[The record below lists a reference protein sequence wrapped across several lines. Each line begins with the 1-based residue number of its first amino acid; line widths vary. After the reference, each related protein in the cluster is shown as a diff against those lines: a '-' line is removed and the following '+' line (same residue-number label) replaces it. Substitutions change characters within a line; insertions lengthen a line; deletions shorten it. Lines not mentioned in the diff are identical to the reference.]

1 MISINAYHCAHLNK
15 MILNIIT
22 GECYAIQNM
31 TKTDR
36 LALLVSGR
44 INVLNDRAF
53 LHHILPGEFLDS
65 PEFES
70 SGLNVGGNGS
80 AGASVEESAFKVT
93 ICAAVPSRCIVWQ
106 RNTLELLLLKV
117 TFFKRTLNELQI
129 VLTHIICF
137 VFQYTFVGA
146 IQISFV
152 GYPFG
157 HSYDNGDI

>member
-1 MISINAYHCAHLNK
+1 
-15 MILNIIT
+15 
-22 GECYAIQNM
+22 M

-80 AGASVEESAFKVT
+80 VGASVEESTFKVT
-93 ICAAVPSRCIVWQ
+93 ICAAVPSRCLVWQ

-117 TFFKRTLNELQI
+117 KNLNDASIPNISFSYNVFF
-129 VLTHIICF
+129 
-137 VFQYTFVGA
+137 FQYKFVGV
-146 IQISFV
+146 IQISFI

-157 HSYDNGDI
+157 HSHDNSDI

>member
-1 MISINAYHCAHLNK
+1 

-117 TFFKRTLNELQI
+117 TFFKRTFTNLYERI
-129 VLTHIICF
+129 WF
-137 VFQYTFVGA
+137 VFQCTFVGA

>member
-1 MISINAYHCAHLNK
+1 

-117 TFFKRTLNELQI
+117 TFLNEPS
-129 VLTHIICF
+129 TPN
-137 VFQYTFVGA
+137 
-146 IQISFV
+146 SS
-152 GYPFG
+152 
-157 HSYDNGDI
+157 HS

>member
-1 MISINAYHCAHLNK
+1 
-15 MILNIIT
+15 
-22 GECYAIQNM
+22 M

-70 SGLNVGGNGS
+70 SGLNVNGNGGIS
-80 AGASVEESAFKVT
+80 NSVEESTFKVT
-93 ICAAVPSRCIVWQ
+93 VCAAVPSRCIVWQ

-117 TFFKRTLNELQI
+117 EQLKLN
-129 VLTHIICF
+129 
-137 VFQYTFVGA
+137 
-146 IQISFV
+146 S
-152 GYPFG
+152 
-157 HSYDNGDI
+157 